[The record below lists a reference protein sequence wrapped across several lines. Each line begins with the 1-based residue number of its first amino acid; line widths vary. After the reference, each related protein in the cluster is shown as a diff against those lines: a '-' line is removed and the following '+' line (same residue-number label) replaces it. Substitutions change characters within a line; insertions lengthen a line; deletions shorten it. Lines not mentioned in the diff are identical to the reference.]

1 MIALKRKL
9 QQRIAHEAG
18 FSLIEVLVALM
29 VFSVLSVAIAYALTQ
44 ALVLTNE
51 ARARE
56 VAIHLASQE
65 VDKIRSLEDIFQVV
79 ANSSIYTVNGTD
91 FTVTRKPVWDN
102 SAGDA
107 IQCGDLA
114 GGSGSFE
121 FKRVEIE
128 IDWQGRRAG
137 SSKVYTDTII
147 APNRRIT
154 DPALGTIL
162 ISVINAAGGG
172 ASGIAVSATPNGG
185 GATTPPETIPVTDS
199 EGCSY
204 VLKVTP
210 GQYILKASKS
220 GYVDVTQSLNETSST
235 ITVGAGELKS
245 VQFQFDAAANFN
257 IKFADNYTL
266 PVVLPDSAPVTAVS
280 TYGIFNLTGSALPLH
295 PFSSGY
301 QFLAGIY
308 KAPAGV
314 NNGCLSPDAGQ
325 WADAAPVPPST
336 DALVG
341 QRGPIYTA
349 TPGGS
354 VIAPVEMGVLKI
366 SLNGNRMIRAVS
378 VATSPGTGDP
388 GCELG
393 YTVTYPNRSGAVDI
407 ALPFGTWQIQTK
419 QTSGGSWGTIKATTS
434 DKLLSVQ
441 TLGTIVGD
449 KVLID
454 PRKVP

>member
-1 MIALKRKL
+1 MIELKRKL
-9 QQRIAHEAG
+9 KIRLADESG
-18 FSLIEVLVALM
+18 FSIMEVLVALI
-29 VFSVLSVAIAYALTQ
+29 VFAVLAVGIAYSLTN

-51 ARARE
+51 ARSRE

-65 VDKIRSLEDIFQVV
+65 VDKLRSLEDIFQVLD
-79 ANSSIYTVNGTD
+79 STSTYTVNGID
-91 FTVTRKPVWDN
+91 FSVKRKPVWDN

-114 GGSGSFE
+114 SGSGSFE
-121 FKRVEIE
+121 FKRVKIE
-128 IDWQGRRAG
+128 IDWPGRRAG

-162 ISVINAAGGG
+162 VSVINAAGAG
-172 ASGIAVSATPNGG
+172 APGIAVSATPDGG
-185 GATTPPETIPVTDS
+185 GAAPPPETIPVTDS

-210 GQYILKASKS
+210 GQYILKALKS
-220 GYVDVTQSLNETSST
+220 GYVDVSQNLDESAST

-245 VQFQFDAAANFN
+245 VQFQFDAAAKFN
-257 IKFADNYTL
+257 IKFADNYSL
-266 PVVLPDSAPVTAVS
+266 PVVLPNSAPVTAAS
-280 TYGIFNLTGSALPLH
+280 TYGIFNLNGGALQLH

-301 QFLAGIY
+301 QFLAGTY
-308 KAPAGV
+308 KEPSAL

-325 WADAAPVPPST
+325 WPDAAPVPPST
-336 DALVG
+336 DSAIG
-341 QRGPIYTA
+341 ARGPIFTA
-349 TPGGS
+349 APGDS
-354 VIAPVEMGVLKI
+354 VNVPVEMGVLTIK
-366 SLNGNRMIRAVS
+366 LNGTRMIRAVS
-378 VATSPGTGDP
+378 VASNPGTGDP

-393 YTVTYPNRSGAVDI
+393 YTISYPNNSGTIDI

-419 QTSGGSWGTIKATTS
+419 STWGSWSTINASTS
-434 DKLLSVQ
+434 DKLIAVQ
-441 TLGTIVGD
+441 TTGTIDGVN
-449 KVLID
+449 VLID

>member
-29 VFSVLSVAIAYALTQ
+29 VFAIVSVGIAYSLTN

-79 ANSSIYTVNGTD
+79 ANSSTYTVNGTD

-128 IDWQGRRAG
+128 IDWQGRRVG

-172 ASGIAVSATPNGG
+172 AAGIAVSATPNGG

-257 IKFADNYTL
+257 IKFADGN
-266 PVVLPDSAPVTAVS
+266 PPPIVLPSNAPVTAVS
-280 TYGIFNLTGSALPLH
+280 TYGVFNLIGSNLPLH

-301 QFLAGIY
+301 QFIAGTY
-308 KAPAGV
+308 KAPAGS

-325 WADAAPVPPST
+325 WADSPPVPPST
-336 DALVG
+336 DVLVG

-349 TPGGS
+349 SPGGS
-354 VIAPVEMGVLKI
+354 VNAPVEMGVLEI
-366 SLNGNRMIRAVS
+366 SLSGTRMIRALS
-378 VATSPGTGDP
+378 VATNPGTGDP

-393 YTVTYPNRSGAVDI
+393 YTVTFPDQSGTVDI
-407 ALPFGTWQIQTK
+407 ALPFGTWVIQTK
-419 QTSGGSWGTIKATTS
+419 KTSSGSWGTINASTS
-434 DKLLSVQ
+434 DKLVSVH
-441 TLGTIVGD
+441 TLGTIIGTN
-449 KVLID
+449 VLID